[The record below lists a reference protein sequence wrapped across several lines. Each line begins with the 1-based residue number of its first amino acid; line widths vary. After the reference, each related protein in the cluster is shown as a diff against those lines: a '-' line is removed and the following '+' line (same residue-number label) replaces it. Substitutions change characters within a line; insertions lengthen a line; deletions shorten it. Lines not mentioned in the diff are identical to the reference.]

1 MIAMA
6 AFLRV
11 YEPIEALRNVMPAD
25 DPRAVPL
32 AVRERAAALRAASA
46 LPPRVVS
53 DLDLLGPDDDRRGIF
68 ATLLSPE
75 APDGVMRLCPADLS
89 SRAIAAVEEL
99 RASLDPVVLSALIS
113 EAAVDEA
120 ARRLAGHP
128 SGGGRAPHVRSCA
141 WHVPLPWFALFEAG
155 QRLVERPDGDLPQ
168 DQGSDGEGARP
179 STRSAAVAVR
189 YLAPMAD
196 ARRCLARALSVV
208 RRSPTDLLPSSG
220 LEELGR
226 WLEEFHARSVVELDF
241 GGLVDFL
248 PPDEFADDSSVAAV
262 AAAIAGLRSGVT
274 EAAASGLVAVR
285 DRWAAVRAFE
295 RAS

>member
-1 MIAMA
+1 MA

-11 YEPIEALRNVMPAD
+11 YEPLEALRNVAPAD
-25 DPRAVPL
+25 PDAGPL

-53 DLDLLGPDDDRRGIF
+53 DFDLLGPDDDRRGIF

-75 APDGVMRLCPADLS
+75 ASDGITRLCPADLS
-89 SRAIAAVEEL
+89 ARALAAVEEL

-120 ARRLAGHP
+120 ARRLAAHP
-128 SGGGRAPHVRSCA
+128 AGAGRAPHVRSCA
-141 WHVPLPWFALFEAG
+141 WPVPLPWFALFEPG
-155 QRLVERPDGDLPQ
+155 QRLVERPDGDLPPA
-168 DQGSDGEGARP
+168 DASDGDRARP
-179 STRSAAVAVR
+179 STRSTAVTVR

-196 ARRCLARALSVV
+196 ARRCVARALGVV
-208 RRSPTDLLPSSG
+208 RRAPTDLLPSSG
-220 LEELGR
+220 LEALGR

-241 GGLVDFL
+241 GGLVDLL
-248 PPDEFADDSSVAAV
+248 PPAEFADDNSVASV
-262 AAAIAGLRSGVT
+262 AAAIANLRAGAT
-274 EAAASGLVAVR
+274 EAAAAGLVAVR

-295 RAS
+295 RSS